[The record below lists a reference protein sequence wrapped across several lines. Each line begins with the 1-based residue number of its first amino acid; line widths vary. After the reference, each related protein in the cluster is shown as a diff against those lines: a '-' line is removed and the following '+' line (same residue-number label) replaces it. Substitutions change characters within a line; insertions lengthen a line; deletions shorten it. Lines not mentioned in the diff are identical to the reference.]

1 MTAPQ
6 KDVAFTQVIRQP
18 SPTNPNQK
26 KTRVDVQLVRSEG
39 CNHILCRSEQRIEK
53 LEGAGARPMPA
64 YSEDRLAQLK
74 KQYEFAAKEPSN
86 LRYGYV
92 RAG

>member
-1 MTAPQ
+1 MLRRLMTAPQ

-39 CNHILCRSEQRIEK
+39 CNHILCCSEQRI
-53 LEGAGARPMPA
+53 AGWAGYTRRFHLQWRALSRAVPA
-64 YSEDRLAQLK
+64 SAT
-74 KQYEFAAKEPSN
+74 AIGS
-86 LRYGYV
+86 
-92 RAG
+92 